1 MAQVKS
7 FVENSGP
14 SGTVRLPCFTCAHC
28 SQVVVLRSTDTER
41 GFCLKCMHHTC
52 VRCGGSDRC
61 TPFEKKIEEHEKA
74 YRARQRLLGALG

>member
-1 MAQVKS
+1 
-7 FVENSGP
+7 
-14 SGTVRLPCFTCAHC
+14 
-28 SQVVVLRSTDTER
+28 VVLRSTDTER